1 MHKELK
7 ARDVHYKKYRNLP
20 DFLGGNF
27 VERHIFRIVSGES
40 KLGEIMV
47 FFSGTLSLLGNN
59 KGRTNMHTY
68 THTHTYFLE
77 HMRTAASESVSISKL
92 TKFPD
97 LAQETI

>member
-1 MHKELK
+1 M
-7 ARDVHYKKYRNLP
+7 
-20 DFLGGNF
+20 
-27 VERHIFRIVSGES
+27 ERHSFRIVSSES

-47 FFSGTLSLLGNN
+47 FFSGTLSLSLYWGII
-59 KGRTNMHTY
+59 KDAH

-77 HMRTAASESVSISKL
+77 HMRTAASESVNISKL